1 MNTILYTGTDCPR
14 WEKHVYS
21 PKLTKISKQLNAYGL
36 EARVTSSLPLRH
48 HRYLFLSGKTIL
60 DRELSSTG
68 QE

>member
-1 MNTILYTGTDCPR
+1 MNAIFYTGTDCLHC
-14 WEKHVYS
+14 EYVYS

-60 DRELSSTG
+60 DRELSSTC